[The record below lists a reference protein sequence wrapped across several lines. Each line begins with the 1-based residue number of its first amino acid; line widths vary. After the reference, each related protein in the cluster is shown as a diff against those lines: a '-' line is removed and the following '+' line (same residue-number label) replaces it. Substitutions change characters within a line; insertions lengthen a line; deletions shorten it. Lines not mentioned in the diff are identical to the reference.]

1 MMADFLY
8 KELYKVGM
16 SALLG
21 AFLGATYD
29 IFRLIRIL
37 FKHNTVAMSTEDI
50 IFFFFITFPVFTF
63 VVKINN
69 GVFRLYL
76 VLGVIMGF
84 LIYRES
90 IGRFVL
96 WSIGGIFGKLRK
108 MVIKLLKKSKHTVK
122 IDGNSANVR
131 RRRWHDAKKSKS

>member
-21 AFLGATYD
+21 VFLGAAYD
-29 IFRLIRIL
+29 ILRLIRIL

-50 IFFFFITFPVFTF
+50 IFCISIIFPVFAF

-69 GVFRLYL
+69 GIFRMYL
-76 VLGVIMGF
+76 VLGVMLGF
-84 LIYRES
+84 FLYRES
-90 IGRFVL
+90 IGRFL
-96 WSIGGIFGKLRK
+96 MWSVGGIFGKIRK
-108 MVIKLLKKSKHTVK
+108 IATKLLKKNNHTVK
-122 IDGNSANVR
+122 INSNNANTR
-131 RRRWHDAKKSKS
+131 RRRWHDEKKN

>member
-21 AFLGATYD
+21 VCLGAVYD
-29 IFRLIRIL
+29 ILRLIRIL
-37 FKHNTVAMSTEDI
+37 FKHSTVALSTEDI
-50 IFFFFITFPVFTF
+50 IFCLCIIFPVFTF

-76 VLGVIMGF
+76 VVGVVMGF
-84 LIYRES
+84 WLYRES
-90 IGRFVL
+90 IGRFIL
-96 WSIGGIFGKLRK
+96 WSIGGILGKIRK
-108 MVIKLLKKSKHTVK
+108 TVIKLLKKKRHTVK
-122 IDGNSANVR
+122 IRSNNANMR
-131 RRRWHDAKKSKS
+131 RRRAHDEKKS

>member
-21 AFLGATYD
+21 VFLGAAYD
-29 IFRLIRIL
+29 IVRLIRIL
-37 FKHNTVAMSTEDI
+37 FKHNTVALSTEDI
-50 IFFFFITFPVFTF
+50 IFCLCIIFPVFTF

-76 VLGVIMGF
+76 VLGVVMGF
-84 LIYRES
+84 LLYRES
-90 IGRFVL
+90 IGRFIM
-96 WSIGGIFGKLRK
+96 WSIGGILGKIRK
-108 MVIKLLKKSKHTVK
+108 TVIMLLKKKSHTVK
-122 IDGNSANVR
+122 IKSNNANMR
-131 RRRWHDAKKSKS
+131 RRRLRDEKKI